1 MTENSGSARPKQG
14 RLLEV
19 GLPHTVLDT
28 DKERSPATGEHGTA
42 ERSGLDVLVDEP
54 TPAGTAPAGTTSTEP
69 VDTVTTPVAAAAT
82 STEPTPAGTEPA
94 AAAAPE
100 PSPDSEATLRPAF
113 SRWVLLVAGAVALV
127 MAFAQEPG
135 RIVDDTKLPLVM
147 APLSFLGNALHLWN
161 PNQFSGMVQPLSY
174 GYFFPMGSFFALG
187 SVAHVPVWVTERV
200 WLALLLTTAFWGVI
214 RLAEVLGIGTRL
226 GRVLG
231 AVAYTVAPIVVI
243 WAAVSAALLAVV
255 LLPWVLVPLVRGS
268 QRGSP
273 RRAAAASG
281 VAVALMGGVNATVVV
296 AVLPLGALWLLTRR
310 PGPRRRALMT
320 WWVLA
325 VVLACFWWFA
335 ALVIQS
341 RYGYNYLPYTETP
354 TITTGTASLFE
365 ALRGASFWTAHFTL
379 GGPLIGGAW
388 TLVSSVGPILGTTA
402 VAAFG
407 LVGLARRRT
416 PERTFL
422 VASLALGVLVIAVG
436 YSGPLGGP
444 ASHAVQDLL
453 AKQLA
458 PLRNISKFSP
468 DVALPLSLGLA
479 SAVSAVPWDGLPK
492 GARALW
498 SRLLR
503 RSRALQW
510 GLIGVVVAA
519 LVGAS
524 APFWQARVYPP
535 GGFRAIPSYWY
546 AAAHWLDVHQGR
558 GTALLVPGASF
569 GEYTWGKPLDEP
581 LSVLLGRSWTVRSL
595 VPFGSDG
602 NTVLLDTVEAS
613 LDQGVP
619 VPGMAEYLARAG
631 IDEVVVRNDLNLL
644 ATGAPP
650 PAQVQQVLS
659 ETPGLQLAAAFG
671 PVVRP
676 SQAALSGLSAY
687 DTPSAGQGLRSVEIY
702 RVLPAAPVV
711 RTYPASNPVVVS
723 GSPASLLP
731 LAGAGVLE
739 GRATVLDGDPHG
751 GAAAARAP
759 DATWA
764 DTDGNQ
770 RRDMNFG
777 AIRDNVSYVLGPGQR
792 TSAASP
798 GVPENYAVVRGVG
811 HQTVAAPLGV
821 ASISASSYGST
832 ALSLDP
838 AQGPA
843 AAFDQNPSTAWVA
856 NDLNNSIGQWLQVD
870 FGRQVPLYAIAVE
883 PLADSPQRPIVTRIT
898 VSTARGSVERRL
910 VRGVNLVPV
919 PRGNSSWL
927 RITLSGVRP
936 PRAKV
941 LSGFP
946 LGAGLASVGVPGVR
960 FQWAL
965 RLPSDGAAAAAA
977 SPSGSLVYSFSSPLP
992 NPNLYLGTTQD
1003 DDPQMTRW
1011 FDVPRATPLT
1021 LTGTVSPVPGAALD
1035 ALLPAVTSPV
1045 QVSASSTL
1053 DNLPRFAATN
1063 LLGGTGLPWIA
1074 GLGDTQP
1081 SLTLHWLGARSV
1093 SSLVLEPTAEAAAP
1107 RQVEIIG
1114 PSTAVVRTVPA
1125 AGGTLAFPAMVTDT
1139 LTIRFLHAAP
1149 KVDRVPASGL
1159 AFFAPV
1165 GLQALQI
1172 PALGKVPAPAPD
1184 TAPFTL
1190 PCGQGPAL
1198 QVDGSVLP
1206 TAVTG
1211 TVSQLRDLQP
1221 MSLRV
1226 CTGPVHLGPGEH
1238 LLVAG
1243 PSSGA
1248 FKVTGVIARGPSAP
1262 APAAPSAMAP
1272 ARQAKVVGPW
1282 MARHRTVRLGAGGA
1296 SYLVVAQNYNAG
1308 WRATFDGQT
1317 LTPVRVDGWQQAW
1330 MVPAGAAGTVSMVYT
1345 PDAAYRAAL
1354 AVGAVLLVALGLLA
1368 LLRRRR
1374 KAPLPPPAAARRVPR
1389 LVLAVLGVAVLAAVA
1404 GPLALTVV
1412 PLALVGY
1419 RWGSRA
1425 LISVAGLS
1433 FVAAGVVVA
1442 ASAGAAPGSGLG
1454 AFGPP
1459 AQVLAAVAIAAV
1471 LVSLVTPERGAPAEA
1486 PVQ

>member
-14 RLLEV
+14 RRLLEV

-28 DKERSPATGEHGTA
+28 DKERSLATGDEGTA

-54 TPAGTAPAGTTSTEP
+54 TPGDATPTEPTATSTEPVSTGTEPVAAAATEPAPAGTTSTEP
-69 VDTVTTPVAAAAT
+69 SLDSGATP
-82 STEPTPAGTEPA
+82 G
-94 AAAAPE
+94 
-100 PSPDSEATLRPAF
+100 PSF

-127 MAFAQEPG
+127 TAFVQEPG

-161 PNQFSGMVQPLSY
+161 PNQFSGTVQSLTY

-187 SVAHVPVWVTERV
+187 SVAHVPVWITERV

-214 RLAEVLGIGTRL
+214 RLAEALGIGTRL

-281 VAVALMGGVNATVVV
+281 VAVAFMGGVNATVVV

-325 VVLACFWWFA
+325 VVLACFWWFT

-354 TITTGTASLFE
+354 AITTATASLFE

-388 TLVSSVGPILGTTA
+388 TLVSSVGPILGTTT

-453 AKQLA
+453 ARQLA

-479 SAVSAVPWDGLPK
+479 SAVSAVPWGRLPK
-492 GARALW
+492 GARVLW
-498 SRLLR
+498 SRSRLLQ

-519 LVGAS
+519 LLGAS
-524 APFWQARVYPP
+524 APFWQARLYPP

-619 VPGMAEYLARAG
+619 APGMAEYLARAG
-631 IDEVVVRNDLNLL
+631 IDEVVVRNDLNLP

-659 ETPGLQLAAAFG
+659 ETPGLRLAAAFG

-676 SQAALSGLSAY
+676 SQATLSGLSAY
-687 DTPSAGQGLRSVEIY
+687 DTPNAGQGLRSVEIY

-711 RTYPASNPVVVS
+711 RTYPASDPVVVS

-731 LAGAGVLE
+731 LAGAGVLG

-792 TSAASP
+792 TSAVSP
-798 GVPENYAVVRGVG
+798 GVPENYAVVRGVA

-856 NDLNNSIGQWLQVD
+856 DDRNDSIGQWLQVD

-883 PLADSPQRPIVTRIT
+883 PLADSPQRPVVTRIT

-910 VRGVNLVPV
+910 VRGVNLVSV
-919 PRGNSSWL
+919 PRGDSSWL

-1011 FDVPRATPLT
+1011 FDVPRATQLT
-1021 LTGTVSPVPGAALD
+1021 LTGTVSPLPGAALD

-1074 GLGDTQP
+1074 GLGDTEP
-1081 SLTLHWLGARSV
+1081 SLTIHWSGARSV
-1093 SSLVLEPTAEAAAP
+1093 SSLVLEPTTEAAVP

-1114 PSTAVVRTVPA
+1114 PSAAVVRTVPA
-1125 AGGTLAFPAMVTDT
+1125 GGGTLHFPAMVTDT
-1139 LTIRFLHAAP
+1139 LTVRFLHAAP

-1165 GLQALQI
+1165 GLRALRI
-1172 PALGKVPAPAPD
+1172 PALGNVPPPAPD
-1184 TAPFTL
+1184 TAPLTL

-1226 CTGPVHLGPGEH
+1226 CTGPVQIGPGEH
-1238 LLVAG
+1238 LLEAG

-1248 FKVTGVIARGPSAP
+1248 FKITGVIARGPSAP
-1262 APAAPSAMAP
+1262 ATPALSSAVAPP
-1272 ARQAKVVGPW
+1272 RQAKVAGPW
-1282 MARHRTVRLGAGGA
+1282 TARHRTVRLGAGPA

-1308 WRATFDGQT
+1308 WRATFDGRT

-1330 MVPAGAAGTVSMVYT
+1330 MVPAGAAGTVTMVYM

-1433 FVAAGVVVA
+1433 FMAAGVVVA

-1454 AFGPP
+1454 AFGTP

-1486 PVQ
+1486 PAR